1 MAKVEVV
8 QNLGWLDRVIRIV
21 IGVAFIAVPC
31 YYLLAG
37 QPLTTWFSIVM
48 LLAVYPLMT
57 GMLGR
62 DLLYDMFNVKSCG
75 TSERNQCGTFPYEID
90 AALGHHPIPDSDV
103 EHSLE
108 RSHHS

>member
-8 QNLGWLDRVIRIV
+8 QNLGWLDRVIRVV
-21 IGVAFIAVPC
+21 IGIAFLSVPC
-31 YYLLAG
+31 YYL
-37 QPLTTWFSIVM
+37 FSGMSSPWYTYLM

-62 DLLYDMFNVKSCG
+62 DLLYDLFSVKSCG

-90 AALGHHPIPDSDV
+90 AALGHHPIPDSEV

-108 RSHHS
+108 RSHHV

>member
-1 MAKVEVV
+1 MAKLEVV
-8 QNLGWLDRVIRIV
+8 QNLGWLDRILRIV
-21 IGVAFIAVPC
+21 IGVVFVGLPC
-31 YYLLAG
+31 FYLLSG
-37 QPLTTWFSIVM
+37 QSSPWYLYLM

-62 DLLYDMFNVKSCG
+62 DLIYDLFKVKSCG

-90 AALGHHPIPDSDV
+90 AALGRKPIPDSEI

-108 RSHHS
+108 RSHHA

>member
-8 QNLGWLDRVIRIV
+8 QNLGWLDRVIRVV
-21 IGVAFIAVPC
+21 IGVAFVSVPC
-31 YYLLAG
+31 YYLFSG
-37 QPLTTWFSIVM
+37 QSASWYTYLM

-62 DLLYDMFNVKSCG
+62 DLLYDLFKVKSCG
-75 TSERNQCGTFPYEID
+75 ASERNQCGTFPYEID
-90 AALGHHPIPDSDV
+90 AALGRHPIPDSDV

-108 RSHHS
+108 RSHHA